1 MLATHTN
8 PCMADGRK
16 RQQRKEKGSLTEAMA
31 LAVSSGEKK
40 ICWVIYLKNHLL
52 PHPTN
57 SYISGLVVKF
67 SLAMRV
73 PRVRF
78 PADIISFCFWNYNGH
93 VTVKS

>member
-40 ICWVIYLKNHLL
+40 FTFVGLYILKITSYLIQ
-52 PHPTN
+52 PIP
-57 SYISGLVVKF
+57 ISVV
-67 SLAMRV
+67 
-73 PRVRF
+73 
-78 PADIISFCFWNYNGH
+78 
-93 VTVKS
+93 